1 MLIVSLRFK
10 YTELQTAITREEST
24 MNEKL
29 VVVWTSGD
37 KDVAK
42 NMVFMYTLNAK
53 KRGWFEDVTF
63 IVWGPSSKLL
73 SDDAELQGTVKEMI
87 DEGVKI
93 EACLRCAENYGVVER
108 LKDLGIDVKLMG
120 EPLSKYLKEERKVI
134 TF

>member
-1 MLIVSLRFK
+1 
-10 YTELQTAITREEST
+10 

-37 KDVAK
+37 KEVAK

-53 KRGWFEDVTF
+53 KRSWFDDVTF
-63 IVWGPSSKLL
+63 IVWGPSSELL
-73 SDDAELQGTVKEMI
+73 SNDEELQGIVKEMI
-87 DEGVKI
+87 DEGVKL
-93 EACLRCAENYGVVER
+93 EACLRCAENYGVVQR

-120 EPLSKYLKEERKVI
+120 EPLSNYLKEDRKVI

>member
-1 MLIVSLRFK
+1 MS
-10 YTELQTAITREEST
+10 
-24 MNEKL
+24 EKL

-53 KRGWFEDVTF
+53 KKGWFEDVTF

-73 SDDAELQGTVKEMI
+73 SEDTELQGTVKEMI
-87 DEGVKI
+87 EEGVRV
-93 EACLRCAENYGVVER
+93 EACLRCAENYGVVED
-108 LKDLGIDVKLMG
+108 LKNLGIEVKLMG
-120 EPLSKYLKEERKVI
+120 EPLSNYLKEDRKVI

>member
-1 MLIVSLRFK
+1 
-10 YTELQTAITREEST
+10 

-73 SDDAELQGTVKEMI
+73 SEDAELQESLREMR
-87 DEGVKI
+87 DEGVSL
-93 EACLRCAENYGVVER
+93 EACLRCAENYGVVED
-108 LKDLGIDVKLMG
+108 LKNLGIDVKLMG
-120 EPLSKYLKEERKVI
+120 QPLSEYLKEDRKVI

>member
-1 MLIVSLRFK
+1 MS
-10 YTELQTAITREEST
+10 EE
-24 MNEKL
+24 L

-87 DEGVKI
+87 EEGVRL
-93 EACLRCAENYGVVER
+93 EACLRCAENYDVVQKLR
-108 LKDLGIDVKLMG
+108 DLGIDVKLMG
-120 EPLSKYLKEERKVI
+120 EPLSNYLKEDRKVI

>member
-1 MLIVSLRFK
+1 
-10 YTELQTAITREEST
+10 

-37 KDVAK
+37 KEVAK

-53 KRGWFEDVTF
+53 KKGWFEDVTF

-73 SDDAELQGTVKEMI
+73 SDDAKLQETVKEMI
-87 DEGVKI
+87 DEGVKL

-120 EPLSKYLKEERKVI
+120 EPLSNYLKEDRKVI

>member
-1 MLIVSLRFK
+1 
-10 YTELQTAITREEST
+10 

-73 SDDAELQGTVKEMI
+73 SEDAELQETLREML
-87 DEGVKI
+87 DAGVKL
-93 EACLRCAENYGVVER
+93 EACLRCAENYGVVED
-108 LKDLGIDVKLMG
+108 LKILGIDVILMG
-120 EPLSKYLKEERKVI
+120 QPLSEYLKEDRKVI

>member
-1 MLIVSLRFK
+1 
-10 YTELQTAITREEST
+10 

-37 KDVAK
+37 KEVAK

-73 SDDAELQGTVKEMI
+73 SDDTELQGTVKEML
-87 DEGVKI
+87 DEGVRL
-93 EACLRCAENYGVVER
+93 EACLRCAENYGVVEK
-108 LKDLGIDVKLMG
+108 LKTLGIDVKLMG
-120 EPLSKYLKEERKVI
+120 QPLSDYLKEDRKVI

>member
-1 MLIVSLRFK
+1 
-10 YTELQTAITREEST
+10 

-73 SDDAELQGTVKEMI
+73 SEDAELQETLREML
-87 DEGVKI
+87 DAGVKL
-93 EACLRCAENYGVVER
+93 EACLRCAENYGVVEE
-108 LKDLGIDVKLMG
+108 LKNLGIDVKLMG
-120 EPLSKYLKEERKVI
+120 QPLSGYLKEDRKVI

>member
-1 MLIVSLRFK
+1 MLIVSLGFK
-10 YTELQTAITREEST
+10 YNKLQTAITREEST

-73 SDDAELQGTVKEMI
+73 SEDAELQETLREML
-87 DEGVKI
+87 DAGVKL
-93 EACLRCAENYGVVER
+93 EACLRCAENYGVVED
-108 LKDLGIDVKLMG
+108 LKILGIDVKLMG
-120 EPLSKYLKEERKVI
+120 QPLSEYLKEDRKVI

>member
-1 MLIVSLRFK
+1 
-10 YTELQTAITREEST
+10 

-73 SDDAELQGTVKEMI
+73 SEDAELQETLREMR
-87 DEGVKI
+87 DEGVSL
-93 EACLRCAENYGVVER
+93 EACLRCAENYGVVED
-108 LKDLGIDVKLMG
+108 LKILGIDVKLMG
-120 EPLSKYLKEERKVI
+120 QPLSEYLKEDRKVI